1 MWRSTILEPSIPL
14 RYTLTQLHTHSY
26 TTHMHPQMHTLVHMY
41 SHTPHTHTHTHVHIK
56 NLYTKV
62 EELEHLNTSLQER
75 LSLSLPTSPT
85 LQSGD
90 LNTSLPCQSILPSL
104 SVCSLHPHLD
114 DEFGSQ
120 LSLWSEGGGS
130 FQQQF
135 DQMEFEREEMK
146 AKYEEIKV
154 GGWKLG
160 TKYHMIVCGT
170 T

>member
-1 MWRSTILEPSIPL
+1 M
-14 RYTLTQLHTHSY
+14 
-26 TTHMHPQMHTLVHMY
+26 HMY
-41 SHTPHTHTHTHVHIK
+41 SHTPPTHTYTHVHIK

-90 LNTSLPCQSILPSL
+90 LNTSLPCQSILPSQ
-104 SVCSLHPHLD
+104 SVCSLHPHPD

-154 GGWKLG
+154 GGWELRIKCDCMR
-160 TKYHMIVCGT
+160 YHIVHGNGWLYVT
-170 T
+170 YSYRVEGPLVIIPSD

>member
-1 MWRSTILEPSIPL
+1 MEPSIPL
-14 RYTLTQLHTHSY
+14 RYTPTQLHTHTY
-26 TTHMHPQMHTLVHMY
+26 TTPTNAYTCAHVLTHTAHTLI
-41 SHTPHTHTHTHVHIK
+41 HTHVDIK

-104 SVCSLHPHLD
+104 SVCSLHPHPD

-154 GGWKLG
+154 GGWELG
-160 TKYHMIVCGT
+160 T
-170 T
+170 